1 MCRAAAF
8 PSLALALAL
17 FVAAASSARRA
28 FNAGRGERGAGA
40 VALAFR
46 LAAAAAA
53 RAVGRRCLG
62 AGRRAALSLLLLMCA
77 LLPLLFVLWRV
88 ALVSV
93 LAHARRKP
101 TQSRALNNIP
111 KYITRIITRRK
122 PTQPRALNN

>member
-1 MCRAAAF
+1 LCRAAAF

-53 RAVGRRCLG
+53 AAPRAVWRRCLG

-101 TQSRALNNIP
+101 TQ
-111 KYITRIITRRK
+111 
-122 PTQPRALNN
+122 PRALNN